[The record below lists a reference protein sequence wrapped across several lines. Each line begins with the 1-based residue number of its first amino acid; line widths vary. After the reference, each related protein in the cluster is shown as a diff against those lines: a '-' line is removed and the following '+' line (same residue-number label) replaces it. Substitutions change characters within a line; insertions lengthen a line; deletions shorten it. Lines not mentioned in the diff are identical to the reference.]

1 MSALAL
7 MMNFIAVS
15 AIKESLARASR
26 SRLKS
31 GLGLLAKPLRDQV
44 SWSETAD
51 SRANGPS
58 GSWGAAAHQ
67 EKRMTTPTLADQT
80 ELAIERE
87 ALRERLR
94 REFHISALFIP
105 VKTVAAVLGLSPS
118 TIYAYIRVGEFFLP
132 YRLINKTP
140 MVALDDLVSWCLQSN
155 DWRQAAP
162 KAEPTLLQV
171 EPAPDLASF
180 SERLARHR
188 DSPVD
193 RAVAETLSQLGLA
206 PRRVKSTRR

>member
-1 MSALAL
+1 
-7 MMNFIAVS
+7 
-15 AIKESLARASR
+15 
-26 SRLKS
+26 
-31 GLGLLAKPLRDQV
+31 
-44 SWSETAD
+44 
-51 SRANGPS
+51 
-58 GSWGAAAHQ
+58 
-67 EKRMTTPTLADQT
+67 MTTPTLADQT

-118 TIYAYIRVGEFFLP
+118 TIYAYIRVGDFFLP

-140 MVALDDLVSWCLQSN
+140 MVALDDLVNWCLQSGS
-155 DWRQAAP
+155 WRQPTP
-162 KAEPTLLQV
+162 KAEPMLLQV
-171 EPAPDLASF
+171 EPSPERESI

-193 RAVAETLSQLGLA
+193 RAVAETLSQLGLT
-206 PRRVKSTRR
+206 PRRTKSMRR